1 MKLMHIEAT
10 ANSSRELQI
19 GPNGAGISQSSIRQR
34 SMRSALALDR
44 VQRLDGTLSPVQTD
58 GVPVRV

>member
-44 VQRLDGTLSPVQTD
+44 VQRLDGTAVSGSD
-58 GVPVRV
+58 